1 MNCLNEEQ
9 LNAYLDGVLSA
20 SETESCQKHLSD
32 CESCRQKVA
41 AAKEIEKAGAPLK
54 SLVGG
59 IKLKDSV
66 MAQISKEN
74 LQPEALPAQTTNAS
88 AAPFQSIL
96 RWCLAGA
103 FLVAAG
109 FFTGNLL
116 QRHDPLTTI
125 PARYRSFAS
134 VKATCLSFAASI
146 DGRQIQTGD
155 TVDFPTMRL
164 SEING
169 NFDFA
174 PASATNMP
182 GLVWNG
188 RATIGI
194 AENTLF
200 WHEGA
205 GDIEVKP
212 GSELKI
218 HLVSHIIAVQSGKIS
233 LSGSRSKRLAITL
246 RSGTAT
252 VRGRNNPVQMQIGQ
266 EMTLQNGIFDQTTPD
281 LAPMTPQQVS
291 ESLQNIPPEI
301 VASETEVV
309 KTESALSPASIA
321 TASQATGLLA
331 SDSSD
336 LPVAPPENA
345 STPVITPFSV
355 QPLIP
360 HGSN

>member
-9 LNAYLDGVLSA
+9 LNAYLDGALSA
-20 SETESCQKHLSD
+20 PETEACQKHLAD
-32 CESCRQKVA
+32 CDSCRQKVA
-41 AAKEIEKAGAPLK
+41 IAKNIEKAGAPLK

-59 IKLKDSV
+59 IRLKDSV
-66 MAQISKEN
+66 MARISREK
-74 LQPEALPAQTTNAS
+74 LQPEALPAETAVAAAS
-88 AAPFQSIL
+88 PLKSIL
-96 RWCLAGA
+96 KWCLAGA
-103 FLVAAG
+103 FLVVGG

-116 QRHDPLTTI
+116 QHHDLTTT
-125 PARYRSFAS
+125 PARYGSFAS
-134 VKATCLSFAASI
+134 VKVTCLSFAASI
-146 DGRQIQTGD
+146 DGRQIQTGE
-155 TVDFPTMRL
+155 TVDFAAMRL

-233 LSGSRSKRLAITL
+233 LSGSRGKGLAITL

-291 ESLQNIPPEI
+291 ESLKNIPPEI
-301 VASETEVV
+301 TASETEAVTV
-309 KTESALSPASIA
+309 ESASPAAAVAIA
-321 TASQATGLLA
+321 SPATGLIA

-336 LPVAPPENA
+336 RPAVSPETA

-355 QPLIP
+355 QPLVP